1 MSFFGNVLWLFVF
14 FKSKWEKIL
23 AAEKKNNFG
32 KKIFQNSDL
41 KKKKQQCLPLRKRM
55 QLICKTY
62 KLCNT

>member
-1 MSFFGNVLWLFVF
+1 MSFFENVLWLFVF

-41 KKKKQQCLPLRKRM
+41 KKKKAAVF
-55 QLICKTY
+55 T
-62 KLCNT
+62 TT